1 MRTTLSI
8 DDDLE
13 PTFRGHADGF
23 EQMNVEAL
31 SIEELREYIAH
42 AQAEIAR
49 AEKEIR
55 NRDALRNNADALFKS

>member
-1 MRTTLSI
+1 MSI

-13 PTFRGHADGF
+13 PRFGGHRDGF
-23 EQMNVEAL
+23 EQINVEAL

-49 AEKEIR
+49 AEEEIR
-55 NRDALRNNADALFKS
+55 NRDALRNSADALFKN

>member
-1 MRTTLSI
+1 MSI
-8 DDDLE
+8 DEDLE
-13 PTFRGHADGF
+13 PTFRGNADGF

-49 AEKEIR
+49 AEEEIR
-55 NRDALRNNADALFKS
+55 NRDALRNNADALFKN

>member
-1 MRTTLSI
+1 MSI

-23 EQMNVEAL
+23 EQMNVGGL

-49 AEKEIR
+49 AEEEIR
-55 NRDALRNNADALFKS
+55 NRDALRNNADALFKN

>member
-1 MRTTLSI
+1 MSI

-13 PTFRGHADGF
+13 PRFGGHPDGF
-23 EQMNVEAL
+23 DQMNVEAL

-42 AQAEIAR
+42 AQSEIAR
-49 AEKEIR
+49 AEEEIR

>member
-1 MRTTLSI
+1 MSI

-13 PTFRGHADGF
+13 PTFRGNADGF

-49 AEKEIR
+49 AEEEIR
-55 NRDALRNNADALFKS
+55 NRDALRNNADALFKN

>member
-1 MRTTLSI
+1 MSI

-13 PTFRGHADGF
+13 PTFQGHADGF

-31 SIEELREYIAH
+31 SVEELKEYIAH

-49 AEKEIR
+49 AEEEIR
-55 NRDALRNNADALFKS
+55 NRDALRNNADALFKN

>member
-1 MRTTLSI
+1 MSI

-42 AQAEIAR
+42 AQAEITR
-49 AEKEIR
+49 AEEEIR
-55 NRDALRNNADALFKS
+55 NRDALRNNANALFKN